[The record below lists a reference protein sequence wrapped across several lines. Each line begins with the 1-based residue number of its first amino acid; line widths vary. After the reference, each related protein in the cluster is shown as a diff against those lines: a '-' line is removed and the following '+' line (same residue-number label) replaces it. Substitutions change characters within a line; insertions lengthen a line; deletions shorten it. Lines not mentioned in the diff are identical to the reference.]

1 MYESGKTTTLWNYS
15 LWAGERRTSGTPYKG
30 ALRMWLTLSVCNRQ
44 GLAALV
50 FSLALIHRSAW
61 KGNSANFAVTEF

>member
-30 ALRMWLTLSVCNRQ
+30 ALWM
-44 GLAALV
+44 
-50 FSLALIHRSAW
+50 
-61 KGNSANFAVTEF
+61 